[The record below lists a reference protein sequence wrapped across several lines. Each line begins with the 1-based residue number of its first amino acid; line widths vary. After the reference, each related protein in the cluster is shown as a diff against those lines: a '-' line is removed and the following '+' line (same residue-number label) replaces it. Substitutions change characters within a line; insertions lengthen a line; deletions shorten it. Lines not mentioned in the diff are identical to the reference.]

1 MTEPVDPPR
10 DAARTAAAPSPWTRR
25 ALWAN
30 LVAQIGI
37 IVTGGA
43 VRLTGSGLGC
53 STWPQCEPGQFT
65 PEFHEA
71 MSIHSI
77 IEFGNRTLTG
87 VLGVIAL
94 VVVVL
99 VLREPWRPRWFRGL
113 AWLPLAGVAVQGVV
127 GGVTVLVQLHPAV
140 VGVHMLLSIALVA
153 VSAVLLATDRRTRPG
168 ATPGYAAGAEPLFAG
183 RVLLGVGA
191 VLMVLGVVVTGAGP
205 HGGDDEYAYRY
216 ELDPVAAAK
225 AHAWVAWAFVLVLAV
240 VVWFLRRDGA
250 PSEVRRTWWWL
261 VGVTLAQGAIGYV
274 QYFTG
279 LPEILVGTHM
289 LGTGLLAASL
299 AWSYTV
305 LRPVGPAR

>member
-1 MTEPVDPPR
+1 MTEPAGATGDTVTAPPSSR
-10 DAARTAAAPSPWTRR
+10 WTRR

-71 MSIHSI
+71 MSIHSL

-87 VLGVIAL
+87 VLAVLAL
-94 VVVVL
+94 AVVVL
-99 VLREPWRPRWFRGL
+99 VHLERWRPTWFRRL
-113 AWLPLAGVAVQGVV
+113 AWVPLAGVAVQGVV
-127 GGVTVLVQLHPAV
+127 GGITVLVQLHPAV

-153 VSAVLLATDRRTRPG
+153 VSAVLLATDPRTRPG
-168 ATPGYAAGAEPLFAG
+168 ADVGFAAHGESLFAA

-191 VLMVLGVVVTGAGP
+191 VLMVLGVIVTGAGP
-205 HGGDDEYAYRY
+205 HGGDDEHAYRY

-240 VVWFLRRDGA
+240 VVWFLYRDGA
-250 PSEVRRTWWWL
+250 PQPVRRTWWWL
-261 VGVTLAQGAIGYV
+261 VGITLAQGVIGYV

-279 LPEILVGTHM
+279 LPEIVVGAHM

-299 AWSYTV
+299 AWAYAS

>member
-1 MTEPVDPPR
+1 MTEPVDPLR
-10 DAARTAAAPSPWTRR
+10 DAATTPAPAPWTRR

-37 IVTGGA
+37 IATGGA

-71 MSIHSI
+71 MSIHSL

-94 VVVVL
+94 VVLVL
-99 VLREPWRPRWFRGL
+99 VLRERWRPTWFRGL
-113 AWLPLAGVAVQGVV
+113 AWFPLAGVAVQGVV

-153 VSAVLLATDRRTRPG
+153 VSAVLLATDQRTRPG
-168 ATPGYAAGAEPLFAG
+168 ATPGYAAGVEPLFAG
-183 RVLLGVGA
+183 RVLLVVGA
-191 VLMVLGVVVTGAGP
+191 VLMVLGVIVTGAGP
-205 HGGDDEYAYRY
+205 HGGDDEHAYRY

-225 AHAWVAWAFVLVLAV
+225 AHAWIAWAFVLVLAV

-250 PSEVRRTWWWL
+250 PREVRRTWWWL
-261 VGVTLAQGAIGYV
+261 VAVTLAQGAIGYV

-279 LPEILVGTHM
+279 LPELLVGTHM

-299 AWSYTV
+299 AWSYTA